1 MDGWDGMRGG
11 RTCEGFVRDTR
22 RFAGKGMGGYSLVIG
37 HPTIVFKLGQISRHR
52 LTIGEWEGEM
62 IDEERQRST
71 YEKQM
76 GCRRTCGHKMG
87 DIGRHMQHG
96 ALGGGVGGERGSK
109 EQGGSSGE
117 R

>member
-1 MDGWDGMRGG
+1 
-11 RTCEGFVRDTR
+11 
-22 RFAGKGMGGYSLVIG
+22 MGGYSLIQLVEIG
-37 HPTIVFKLGQISRHR
+37 HPTIVFKLGQISWHR
-52 LTIGEWEGEM
+52 LTIGGWEGEM
-62 IDEERQRST
+62 IDEERQQST
-71 YEKQM
+71 YENREVMKQM

-96 ALGGGVGGERGSK
+96 ALGGVEGERGSK